1 MTNVKSLEQSKFGQP
16 DNNTVQTE
24 NYIWQF
30 KSLNKK
36 SQYLQPII
44 PEKNVSSTKNTIL
57 NRCNTC
63 ISQND
68 KVWTNNQI

>member
-24 NYIWQF
+24 QHIWQF

-44 PEKNVSSTKNTIL
+44 PEKNISSTKNTIL